1 MIRLKHILLESKQIP
16 NVLFISD
23 NGVDKSKGYARKLI
37 SSGIVT
43 GEVYTANEQPA
54 EELVPLAYYN
64 LASGYYD
71 AVVIQ
76 CSGLYDDDGEIIL
89 EKFQLINDICKRK
102 QIEPIFITLPTDRFV
117 IDDKYTSIDIEK
129 INSWI
134 KSNTTYVDL
143 SKIND
148 DIYFTRDG
156 KRLNKQGNAVIYN
169 QLKRIFAA
177 YEDETTDLPVATE
190 TDPRQ
195 LRKVQR
201 ALNKLG
207 YVIDPKELKRI
218 QSGGSTEKAIEE
230 FQLKNGLTP
239 TGEINK
245 QTLTKLF
252 SIGAIAAIVNEP
264 KSVEK
269 IKKQFGYTGENA
281 DAMQVMQFLIDKGL
295 SVAGAAGIAGNM
307 KIESNFKTDAEG
319 DHGTSI
325 GLVQWHASN
334 KDALFA
340 WCENKKLDPLSYEA
354 QMAFLWFEL
363 QTKFKSLL
371 AYLRTTEDPRDAG
384 YRFADDFENPATISP
399 KRMDYAEK
407 FFNEYNEAGGD
418 VGGGPIGTLK
428 SIWNNVKTAAAVG
441 GIMAVGA
448 LTVDDEIGQ
457 EYFGQG
463 AGKLPGASGG
473 GDGGDWGGSLPK
485 LISILPAGT
494 WIGGHKRAR
503 KTTKDGGVSDHYVG
517 RKDSYAVDFMLDNT
531 FKGDKTAATN
541 FAIALAQNAG
551 KNITSWKPYV
561 NSYLNIFT
569 PDGYR
574 VQIIWLSMVGG
585 NHYDHV
591 HVGVRKENKK

>member
-1 MIRLKHILLESKQIP
+1 MIRLKYILLESKQIP

-37 SSGIVT
+37 ASGIVT
-43 GEVYTANEQPA
+43 GEVYTADQQSA

-76 CSGLYDDDGEIIL
+76 CSGLYDDDDETVL
-89 EKFQLINDICKRK
+89 DKFQLIDELCKRK

-117 IDDKYTSIDIEK
+117 TDDKYTSIAIVK
-129 INSWI
+129 INAWI

-143 SKIND
+143 TKIDD

-177 YEDETTDLPVATE
+177 YEDETIDLPIATK

-207 YVIDPKELKRI
+207 YEIDPKELNRI
-218 QSGGSTEKAIEE
+218 KSGQSTETAIEE

-252 SIGAIAAIVNEP
+252 SAGAIGVIATEP
-264 KSVEK
+264 KPVEK
-269 IKKQFGYTGENA
+269 IKKQFGYKGENA

-371 AYLRTTEDPRDAG
+371 AYLRTTEDPRDAA

-407 FFNEYNEAGGD
+407 FFKEYGEDGSGA
-418 VGGGPIGTLK
+418 PIGTLS
-428 SIWNNVKTAAAVG
+428 SIWNNVKTAATVG
-441 GIMAVGA
+441 TVMAAGA
-448 LTVDDEIGQ
+448 LTTTGGIGQ
-457 EYFGQG
+457 EYFGSG
-463 AGKLPGASGG
+463 AGKLPGATGG

-494 WIGGHKRAR
+494 WIGTHKRSR
-503 KTTKDGGVSDHYVG
+503 KTTKDGGISDHYVG
-517 RKDSYAVDFMLDNT
+517 RKDSYAVDFMLDNA

-591 HVGVRKENKK
+591 HVGVKKTK

>member
-1 MIRLKHILLESKQIP
+1 MIRLKYILLESKQIP

-37 SSGIVT
+37 ASGIVT
-43 GEVYTANEQPA
+43 GEVYTADQQPA
-54 EELVPLAYYN
+54 DELVPLVYYN

-76 CSGLYDDDGEIIL
+76 CSGLYDDDEEIIL
-89 EKFQLINDICKRK
+89 EKFQLIVDICKRK
-102 QIEPIFITLPTDRFV
+102 QIEPIFITLPTDRF
-117 IDDKYTSIDIEK
+117 ITDDKYTRINIVK

-134 KSNTTYVDL
+134 KSTTTYVDL

-148 DIYFTRDG
+148 DVYFTRDG

-177 YEDETTDLPVATE
+177 YEDETTDLPVETE

-195 LRKVQR
+195 LQKVQR

-207 YVIDPKELKRI
+207 YTIDPKELKLVK
-218 QSGGSTEKAIEE
+218 SGKSTEKAIEE
-230 FQLKNGLTP
+230 FQLKNSLTP
-239 TGEINK
+239 TGELNK

-252 SIGAIAAIVNEP
+252 SLNAIAAIAIDEP
-264 KSVEK
+264 KAIEK
-269 IKKQFGYTGENA
+269 VKKQFGYTGENT
-281 DAMQVMQFLIDKGL
+281 DAMEVMQYLVDKGL

-307 KIESNFKTDAEG
+307 KVESNFKTDAEG
-319 DHGTSI
+319 DNGTSI

-334 KDALFA
+334 KEALFS

-384 YRFADDFENPATISP
+384 YRFADDFENPAVISS

-407 FFNEYNEAGGD
+407 FFNEYNEASGNTGED
-418 VGGGPIGTLK
+418 AVGQPIGTLK
-428 SIWNNVKTAAAVG
+428 SIWNNVKTATAVG
-441 GIMAVGA
+441 GVMTAAA
-448 LTVDDEIGQ
+448 LTD
-457 EYFGQG
+457 YFGEG
-463 AGKLPGASGG
+463 SGKLPGASSG
-473 GDGGDWGGSLPK
+473 GDNGDWGGSLSK

-494 WIGGHKRAR
+494 WPGTHKRAR
-503 KTTKDGGVSDHYVG
+503 KTSKGGGISDHYVG
-517 RKDSYAVDFMLDNT
+517 RTDSYAVDFMLDKT

-551 KNITSWKPYV
+551 KNITSWKPYI

-591 HVGVRKENKK
+591 HVGVRKQNKK

>member
-1 MIRLKHILLESKQIP
+1 MIRLKYILLESKQIP
-16 NVLFISD
+16 NVLFVSD
-23 NGVDKSKGYARKLI
+23 NGADKSKGYARKLI
-37 SSGIVT
+37 STGNIT
-43 GEVYTANEQPA
+43 GEIYTANEQPA
-54 EELVPLAYYN
+54 DELVPLVYYN
-64 LASGYYD
+64 IASGYYD

-76 CSGLYDDDGEIIL
+76 CSGLYDINDEDVIDKL
-89 EKFQLINDICKRK
+89 QLIDTVCKRK
-102 QIEPIFITLPTDRFV
+102 QIEPIFITIPTNRF
-117 IDDKYTSIDIEK
+117 IKDDKYTSINIKK

-134 KSNTTYVDL
+134 ESNTTYVDL

-148 DIYFTRDG
+148 DIYFTHNG
-156 KRLNKQGNAVIYN
+156 KRLSKLGNAVIYDR
-169 QLKRIFAA
+169 LKRIFASYA
-177 YEDETTDLPVATE
+177 DETKDLTGAIE
-190 TDPRQ
+190 TDTKQ
-195 LRKVQR
+195 VRKVQR

-207 YVIDPKELKRI
+207 YIIDPIELKRI
-218 QSGGSTEKAIEE
+218 QSGKSTEKAIEA

-239 TGEINK
+239 TGDINK
-245 QTLTKLF
+245 QTLNKLF
-252 SIGAIAAIVNEP
+252 SIGAIAAVATEP
-264 KSVEK
+264 KSIEK
-269 IKKQFGYTGENA
+269 IKKQLPYSGENT

-307 KIESNFKTDAEG
+307 KVESQFKTDAEG
-319 DHGTSI
+319 DQGTSI

-340 WCENKKLDPLSYEA
+340 WCEQKNMDPLSYDA

-363 QTKFKSLL
+363 QTKFKRLL
-371 AYLRTTEDPRDAG
+371 AYLQTTEDPRDAG
-384 YRFADDFENPATISP
+384 YRFADDFENPAVISP
-399 KRMDYAEK
+399 KRMDYAEE
-407 FFNEYNEAGGD
+407 FFNEYNESGGA
-418 VGGGPIGTLK
+418 IGTLK
-428 SIWNNVKTAAAVG
+428 SIWNNVKMAAAVG
-441 GIMAVGA
+441 TAIAASNNSTGR
-448 LTVDDEIGQ
+448 T
-457 EYFGQG
+457 YFGAG
-463 AGKLPGASGG
+463 AGNLPGAKGG
-473 GDGGDWGGSLPK
+473 GDDGNWGGTLPK

-503 KTTKDGGVSDHYVG
+503 QTTKDGNTSDHYIG
-517 RKDSYAVDFMLDNT
+517 RTDSYAVDFMLDKT

-561 NSYLNIFT
+561 NSYLNILT

>member
-1 MIRLKHILLESKQIP
+1 MIRLKYILLESKQIP

-23 NGVDKSKGYARKLI
+23 NGIDKSKGYARKLI
-37 SSGIVT
+37 SAGVVT
-43 GEVYTANEQPA
+43 GEIYTANDQSA
-54 EELVPLAYYN
+54 DELVPLVYYN

-71 AVVIQ
+71 AAVIQ
-76 CSGLYDDDGEIIL
+76 CSGLYDDDEEIIL
-89 EKFQLINDICKRK
+89 EKFQLIADICKRK
-102 QIEPIFITLPTDRFV
+102 QIEPIFITIPTDRF
-117 IDDKYTSIDIEK
+117 ITDDTYSRINRNK

-134 KSNTTYVDL
+134 KSNATYVDL
-143 SKIND
+143 LKIDD
-148 DIYFTRDG
+148 DIYFSRDG
-156 KRLNKQGNAVIYN
+156 KRLNKQGNAIIYN
-169 QLKRIFAA
+169 QLKRIFAS
-177 YEDETTDLPVATE
+177 YEDEIKDLPVETE
-190 TDPRQ
+190 TNPRQ

-207 YVIDPKELKRI
+207 YAIDPKELMRNK
-218 QSGGSTEKAIEE
+218 SGQSTEKAVEE

-239 TGEINK
+239 TGELNK
-245 QTLTKLF
+245 QTVSKLF
-252 SIGAIAAIVNEP
+252 SASAIAAISIDEP
-264 KSVEK
+264 KAVEK
-269 IKKQFGYTGENA
+269 IKKQFGYTGENT

-295 SVAGAAGIAGNM
+295 SIAGAAGIAGNM
-307 KIESNFKTDAEG
+307 KVESDFKTDAEG

-334 KDALFA
+334 KEALFA
-340 WCENKKLDPLSYEA
+340 WCKNKKLDPLSYEA

-363 QTKFKSLL
+363 KTKFKRLL
-371 AYLRTTEDPRDAG
+371 EYLQIAEDPRDAA
-384 YRFADDFENPATISP
+384 YRFADDFENPAVISS

-407 FFNEYNEAGGD
+407 FFNEYDKTGDGGTS
-418 VGGGPIGTLK
+418 TLK
-428 SIWNNVKTAAAVG
+428 SIWNNVKTATAVG
-441 GIMAVGA
+441 GVMTAAA
-448 LTVDDEIGQ
+448 LTD
-457 EYFGQG
+457 YFGEG
-463 AGKLPGASGG
+463 SGKLPGSSGG

-494 WIGGHKRAR
+494 WPGGHKRSR

-517 RKDSYAVDFMLDNT
+517 RTDSYAVDFMLDT
-531 FKGDKTAATN
+531 AFKGDKTAATN

-574 VQIIWLSMVGG
+574 VQIIWLSMAGG

-591 HVGVRKENKK
+591 HVGVRKQNKK

>member
-1 MIRLKHILLESKQIP
+1 MIRLKYILLESKQIP
-16 NVLFISD
+16 NVLFVSD

-37 SSGIVT
+37 SKRIVT
-43 GEVYTANEQPA
+43 GEIDTANEQSA
-54 EELVPLAYYN
+54 DELVPLVYYN

-76 CSGLYDDDGEIIL
+76 CSGLYDNDEESIL
-89 EKFQLINDICKRK
+89 DKFQLIADICNRK
-102 QIEPIFITLPTDRFV
+102 EIQPIFITIPTDRF
-117 IDDKYTSIDIEK
+117 ITDDKYTKINITK

-134 KSNTTYVDL
+134 KSNETYVDL

-156 KRLNKQGNAVIYN
+156 KRLNKQGNDIIYN
-169 QLKRIFAA
+169 RLQNIFKS
-177 YEDETTDLPVATE
+177 YQEETEDLPVKVQ
-190 TDPRQ
+190 TDPDK

-201 ALNKLG
+201 QLNKLG
-207 YVIDPKELKRI
+207 YTIDPKELKHI
-218 QSGGSTEKAIEE
+218 KSGTSTEKAISE
-230 FQLKNGLTP
+230 FQIKNGLTP
-239 TGEINK
+239 NGLLDK
-245 QTLTKLF
+245 KTLSKLF
-252 SIGAIAAIVNEP
+252 SVGVVAATVDTKI
-264 KSVEK
+264 KISKK
-269 IKKQFGYTGENA
+269 IKKDIPYTGENT
-281 DAMQVMQFLIDKGL
+281 DAMQVMKFLVDKGL

-307 KIESNFKTDAEG
+307 KVESNFKTDAEG

-340 WCENKKLDPLSYEA
+340 WCEQNNLDPLSYDG

-363 QTKFKSLL
+363 QTKFKRLL
-371 AYLRTTEDPRDAG
+371 TYLQTTTDAKEAG
-384 YRFADDFENPATISP
+384 YKFADDFENPAHISS
-399 KRMDYAEK
+399 KRMDYAEEYYT
-407 FFNEYNEAGGD
+407 EYNDTGGS
-418 VGGGPIGTLK
+418 IGTLK
-428 SIWNNVKTAAAVG
+428 SIWNSVATGAAVTG
-441 GIMAVGA
+441 LAAWSAIKTEVGNS
-448 LTVDDEIGQ
+448 
-457 EYFGQG
+457 YFGTG
-463 AGKLPGASGG
+463 TGNLPGAAGG
-473 GDGGDWGGSLPK
+473 GENGDWGGTLPK

-494 WIGGHKRAR
+494 WIGGHKRPR
-503 KTTKDGGVSDHYVG
+503 KNTKSGGVSDHYLG
-517 RKDSYAVDFMLDNT
+517 RKDSYAVDFMLDKA
-531 FKGDKTAATN
+531 FKGDKTVATN

-591 HVGVRKENKK
+591 HVGVRKVNKK

>member
-1 MIRLKHILLESKQIP
+1 MIRLKYILLESKQIP

-37 SSGIVT
+37 ASGIVT
-43 GEVYTANEQPA
+43 GEVYTADQQSA

-76 CSGLYDDDGEIIL
+76 CSGLYDDDDETVL
-89 EKFQLINDICKRK
+89 DKFQLIDELCKRK

-117 IDDKYTSIDIEK
+117 TDDKYTSIAIVK
-129 INSWI
+129 INAWI

-143 SKIND
+143 TKIDD

-177 YEDETTDLPVATE
+177 YEDETIDLPIATK

-207 YVIDPKELKRI
+207 YEIDPKELNRI
-218 QSGGSTEKAIEE
+218 KSGQSTETAIEE

-252 SIGAIAAIVNEP
+252 SAGAIGVIATEP
-264 KSVEK
+264 KPVEK
-269 IKKQFGYTGENA
+269 IKKQFGYKGENA

-371 AYLRTTEDPRDAG
+371 AYLRTTEDPRDAA

-407 FFNEYNEAGGD
+407 FFNEYGEDGSGA
-418 VGGGPIGTLK
+418 PIGTLS
-428 SIWNNVKTAAAVG
+428 SIWNNVKTAATVG
-441 GIMAVGA
+441 TVMAAGA
-448 LTVDDEIGQ
+448 LTTTGGIGQ
-457 EYFGQG
+457 EYFGSG
-463 AGKLPGASGG
+463 AGKLPGATGG

-494 WIGGHKRAR
+494 WIGTHKRSR
-503 KTTKDGGVSDHYVG
+503 KTTKDGGISDHYVG
-517 RKDSYAVDFMLDNT
+517 RKDSYAVDFMLDNA

-591 HVGVRKENKK
+591 HVGVKKTK

>member
-1 MIRLKHILLESKQIP
+1 MIRLKYILLESKQIP

-37 SSGIVT
+37 SSGVVT
-43 GEVYTANEQPA
+43 GEIYTANDQPA
-54 EELVPLAYYN
+54 DELVPLVYYN

-76 CSGLYDDDGEIIL
+76 CSGLYDDDEEIIL
-89 EKFQLINDICKRK
+89 EKFQLIADICNRK
-102 QIEPIFITLPTDRFV
+102 QIEPIFITIPTDRF
-117 IDDKYTSIDIEK
+117 ITDDKYSRINRNK

-134 KSNTTYVDL
+134 KSNVTYVDL
-143 SKIND
+143 LKIDD
-148 DIYFTRDG
+148 DIYFSRDG
-156 KRLNKQGNAVIYN
+156 KRLGKLGNALIYDR
-169 QLKRIFAA
+169 LKRIFIS
-177 YEDETTDLPVATE
+177 YEEETEDLPIETE
-190 TDPRQ
+190 TNPRQ

-201 ALNKLG
+201 TLAKLG
-207 YVIDPKELKRI
+207 YAIDSKELKRI
-218 QSGGSTEKAIEE
+218 KSGKSTEKAIEE

-239 TGEINK
+239 TGELNK
-245 QTLTKLF
+245 QTLFKLF
-252 SIGAIAAIVNEP
+252 SISAIAAVTDKTVSN
-264 KSVEK
+264 K
-269 IKKQFGYTGENA
+269 IKKISYSGENT

-295 SVAGAAGIAGNM
+295 SIAGAAGIAGNM

-334 KDALFA
+334 KEALFS
-340 WCENKKLDPLSYEA
+340 WCESKKLDPLSYEA

-363 QTKFKSLL
+363 QTKFKRLL
-371 AYLRTTEDPRDAG
+371 AYLQTAEDPRDAA
-384 YRFADDFENPATISP
+384 YQFADDFENPAVISP
-399 KRMDYAEK
+399 KRMDYAEQ
-407 FFNEYNEAGGD
+407 FFNEYNDSGST
-418 VGGGPIGTLK
+418 IGTLK
-428 SIWNNVKTAAAVG
+428 SIWNNVKTATAIG
-441 GIMAVGA
+441 GIMTSSA
-448 LTVDDEIGQ
+448 LAD
-457 EYFGQG
+457 YFGEG
-463 AGKLPGASGG
+463 SGRLPGSSGG

-494 WIGGHKRAR
+494 WIGTHNRAR

-517 RKDSYAVDFMLDNT
+517 RTDSYAVDFMLDKT

-591 HVGVRKENKK
+591 HVGVRKQNKK